1 LRIAGSDLARARR
14 TATGQF
20 SARWLPSCARPC
32 VRLLGPALLLLL
44 LAAPARAQEA
54 RNFGLGLIIGDPTG
68 LSLKGFLSADH
79 AIDGAVGLGLI
90 GGHDL
95 IVQADFLWLFP
106 LHRWSSATLDMHL
119 GVGPKLGIKNKGE
132 DEVRIGARGPFGV
145 SVMFLE
151 APFDVFAEV
160 AAGLWILKDVKLDV
174 DVAIG
179 GRYWF

>member
-1 LRIAGSDLARARR
+1 MPSCP
-14 TATGQF
+14 
-20 SARWLPSCARPC
+20 SARIRLAGLA
-32 VRLLGPALLLLL
+32 LLGLL
-44 LAAPARAQEA
+44 LATPARAQEA
-54 RNFGLGLIIGDPTG
+54 RTFGLGLIIGDPTG
-68 LSLKGFLSADH
+68 VSAKGFLSADH

-106 LHRWSSATLDMHL
+106 IQRWSSATLDLHL
-119 GVGPKLGIKNKGE
+119 GVGPKLGIKDKGGGE
-132 DEVRIGARGPFGV
+132 IRLGARAPIGM

-151 APFDVFAEV
+151 APFDVFVEV
-160 AAGLWILKDVKLDV
+160 AAGLWVVKDVKLDV